1 MPASAFNSVSRQ
13 AGHERAWQFHTG
25 RMRARTSLHVKAAN
39 KLNIFNGRFNP
50 SMRFLG
56 RRGSGHVEAAAA
68 AFRFVIRFV

>member
-1 MPASAFNSVSRQ
+1 MAVSHGSHAIEDEPRPP
-13 AGHERAWQFHTG
+13 R
-25 RMRARTSLHVKAAN
+25 KAAN